1 MIQQHFNGKVR
12 DQIQQ
17 RAEAFGLKGLQAI
30 DVITTTKNT
39 IKEVLQ
45 AELKNGHY
53 NEVLTLLKNTALKTG
68 KQIFFDKIIQR
79 VVGRLIVRFGL
90 PQTVALTLATLLV
103 PFILRRLGKKALKS
117 GKVQDL
123 LNSLGVTDRLEKFNI
138 LKHQVQD
145 KFSPA
150 TSQDTPQAA

>member
-1 MIQQHFNGKVR
+1 MIQKLFNGNVR
-12 DQIQQ
+12 HQIQQ
-17 RAEAFGLKGLQAI
+17 RAEQYGLKGQEAI

-53 NEVLTLLKNTALKTG
+53 NEVLTLLKNSALKSG

-103 PFILRRLGKKALKS
+103 PFILKRLGAKALKS

-123 LNSLGVTDRLEKFNI
+123 LNNLGVTDRLEKLNI
-138 LKHQVQD
+138 LKHQVKD
-145 KFSPA
+145 KFSNNK
-150 TSQDTPQAA
+150 AAA